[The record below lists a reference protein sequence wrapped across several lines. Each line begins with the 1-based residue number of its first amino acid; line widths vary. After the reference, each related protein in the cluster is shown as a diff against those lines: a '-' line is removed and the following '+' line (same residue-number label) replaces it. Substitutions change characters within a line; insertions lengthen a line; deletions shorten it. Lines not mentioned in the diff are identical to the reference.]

1 MAGDPFESSGVKD
14 AKVLA
19 AVRRIRRELFVPEE
33 AREEAGEDKPL
44 PIGEGQT
51 ISQPSLVALMTE
63 LLELKGPERV
73 LEVGSGSGYQAAI
86 LAEIVSEVFTVEI
99 LPGLAERS
107 RRTLERAGY
116 RNIHFRTGNGRDGW
130 PEEAPFDAIVVTA
143 APRET
148 PAPLLDQLAEGG
160 RLVVPLGGGPDQDL
174 VRLTKLG
181 GRFQRE
187 TIMPVRF
194 VPFLEETGC

>member
-73 LEVGSGSGYQAAI
+73 LEVGTGSGYQAA
-86 LAEIVSEVFTVEI
+86 I

>member
-1 MAGDPFESSGVKD
+1 MADDPFESGGVID

-19 AVRRIRRELFVPEE
+19 AVRRVRRELFVPEE
-33 AREEAGEDKPL
+33 VRGVAGEDKPL

-73 LEVGSGSGYQAAI
+73 LEIGTGSGYQAAI
-86 LAEIVSEVFTVEI
+86 LAEIVSSVFTVEI
-99 LPGLAERS
+99 LPELAERS

-116 RNIHFRTGNGRDGW
+116 RNIYFRTGNGRDGW

-143 APRET
+143 APRQT
-148 PAPLLDQLAEGG
+148 PPLLLDQLAEGG
-160 RLVVPLGGGPDQDL
+160 RLLVPLGSGPDQNL

-181 GRFQRE
+181 GQLRRE

-194 VPFLEETGC
+194 VPFLEEKER